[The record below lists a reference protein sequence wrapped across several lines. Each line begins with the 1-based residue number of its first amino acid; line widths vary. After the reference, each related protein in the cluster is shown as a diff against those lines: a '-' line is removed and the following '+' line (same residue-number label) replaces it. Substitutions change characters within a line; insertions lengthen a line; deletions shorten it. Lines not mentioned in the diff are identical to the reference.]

1 MFDNLEDCHIMFIN
15 GQCRLYIEGGGFYGK
30 LERVTYTNNW
40 SKVLCKLGGLLLC
53 SILCKAPFSVLF
65 FLEIPKAGPFLCVFS
80 K

>member
-1 MFDNLEDCHIMFIN
+1 ME
-15 GQCRLYIEGGGFYGK
+15 K

-53 SILCKAPFSVLF
+53 SILCKAPFLVLF
-65 FLEIPKAGPFLCVFS
+65 VLEIPKAGPFYVFLVN

>member
-1 MFDNLEDCHIMFIN
+1 ME
-15 GQCRLYIEGGGFYGK
+15 K

-40 SKVLCKLGGLLLC
+40 SKALCKLDSYILC

-65 FLEIPKAGPFLCVFS
+65 FLEIPKAGPFYVFLVN